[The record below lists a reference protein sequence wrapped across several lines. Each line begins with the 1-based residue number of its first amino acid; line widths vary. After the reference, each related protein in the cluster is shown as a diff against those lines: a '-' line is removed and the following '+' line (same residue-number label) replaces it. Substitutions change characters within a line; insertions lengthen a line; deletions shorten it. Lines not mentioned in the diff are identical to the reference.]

1 MSARLPVR
9 GGQDPV
15 RPLVYFAPRDAGP
28 MRRRCNTSRILI
40 RLKYKLKG
48 KCGGIN
54 YASL

>member
-28 MRRRCNTSRILI
+28 MRRRCKTSRILI

-48 KCGGIN
+48 KCGGLN